1 MDFNFTEEQSMI
13 RDSLARLIRE
23 KYDFDTRRAALS
35 SELGRDAAMWAQFAE
50 LGLLMAPFSEED
62 GGLGGNAIDAMVV
75 MEEFGKGLVTEPF
88 IPSVVCGGG
97 FLRSAGTASQKEHH
111 LGGIMSGEQI
121 FAFAYAE
128 PRGRYNLADLETSAK
143 SDGSGYVLN
152 GHKAVVI
159 GAPWATH
166 FIVTAR
172 TSGGQRDAGGV
183 SVFIVEKDARGV
195 STRDYPTVDGRR
207 ASEVYFEN
215 VSVPAE
221 HLIGEAD
228 NGLPLVEQIADE
240 AVAALCAEACGVM
253 GVAHKM
259 TVEYSRQR
267 KQFGTP
273 IGKFQVLQHR
283 MVDMFMEHEQS
294 VSMTYMATLKLG
306 ESEIERKKA
315 ASAAKVKIGQAGRFV
330 GQEAIQIHGGMGMT
344 EELAVGHYFKRLT
357 MIDAELGNVDHH
369 MKRYTALS
377 AGDVSVAAE

>member
-1 MDFNFTEEQSMI
+1 MDFNFTDEQTMI
-13 RDSLARLIRE
+13 RDSLSRLIRE
-23 KYDFDTRRAALS
+23 KYDFETRQKATS
-35 SELGRDAAMWAQFAE
+35 SELGRDPALWAQFAE

-62 GGLGGNAIDAMVV
+62 GGLGGGPVDTMIV

-97 FLRSAGTASQKEHH
+97 FLKAAGSAGQKENH
-111 LGGIMSGEQI
+111 LAGIMSGEQV

-128 PRGRYNLADLETSAK
+128 PRGRYNLADLETTAK
-143 SDGSGYVLN
+143 ADGGGYVLN

-166 FIVTAR
+166 FVVTAR
-172 TSGGQRDAGGV
+172 TSGGQRDEGGV
-183 SVFIVEKDARGV
+183 SVFIVEKGASGV
-195 STRDYPTVDGRR
+195 TTRDYPTVDARR

-215 VSVPAE
+215 VSVGADA
-221 HLIGEAD
+221 LIGEAD
-228 NGLPLVEQIADE
+228 NGLPLVEHVADE
-240 AVAALCAEACGVM
+240 AIAALCAEACGVM
-253 GVAHKM
+253 GVAHQM
-259 TVEYSRQR
+259 TVDYSRER

-283 MVDMFMEHEQS
+283 MVDMFMEHQQAIS
-294 VSMTYMATLKLG
+294 TTYMATLKLG
-306 ESEIERKKA
+306 EDTSERMKA

-357 MIDAELGNVDHH
+357 MINAELGNVDHH
-369 MKRYTALS
+369 LKRFTALS
-377 AGDVSVAAE
+377 AAEMAVAAE